1 MERNNDSLFGRR
13 GPGGRPAA
21 PEDYQ
26 ATLEAIIA
34 WCTTLAVTAIT
45 RENELRG
52 LPPPTSRI
60 FAPLHRMLVK
70 RQIRKLRRRV
80 ARELGILN
88 DELARLSNEH
98 TTAGF
103 VERLAQ
109 SLEEFYD
116 NVPTGFSK
124 SVIDSIPQRAIGA
137 SDMDENGE
145 AQCSICFEAVE
156 QEEQVTEL
164 PCKHWFHHECVSL
177 WLIKRNTCP
186 ICRKRYTAEQIVS
199 ENGRN
204 DNKDNSN
211 GNDEST
217 APSGSG
223 AATEDK
229 SSAVE

>member
-1 MERNNDSLFGRR
+1 MERNHNSLFGRR
-13 GPGGRPAA
+13 GPEGQPVA

-26 ATLEAIIA
+26 ATFEVIIA

-52 LPPPTSRI
+52 QPPPTSRI
-60 FAPLHRMLVK
+60 LAPFHRMLVN
-70 RQIRKLRRRV
+70 RRIRRLRRFV

-98 TTAGF
+98 TTVGF

-109 SLEEFYD
+109 SLEEFYE
-116 NVPTGFSK
+116 NVPTGFTK
-124 SVIDSIPQRAIGA
+124 SVIDSISQRAIGA
-137 SDMDENGE
+137 SDMDENGNR
-145 AQCSICFEAVE
+145 
-156 QEEQVTEL
+156 T
-164 PCKHWFHHECVSL
+164 SL
-177 WLIKRNTCP
+177 QALVPSRISGDHGK
-186 ICRKRYTAEQIVS
+186 
-199 ENGRN
+199 N

-211 GNDEST
+211 DKDEST

-229 SSAVE
+229 SSAVASSTVE